1 LVRKVFGMS
10 PIKNLLADKG
20 NDVWSVGPAHSAYQA
35 IEMTALREVGAL
47 TVLDDEGKLIGII
60 SERDYARKVILQ
72 S

>member
-1 LVRKVFGMS
+1 
-10 PIKNLLADKG
+10 
-20 NDVWSVGPAHSAYQA
+20 
-35 IEMTALREVGAL
+35 MTALREVGAL